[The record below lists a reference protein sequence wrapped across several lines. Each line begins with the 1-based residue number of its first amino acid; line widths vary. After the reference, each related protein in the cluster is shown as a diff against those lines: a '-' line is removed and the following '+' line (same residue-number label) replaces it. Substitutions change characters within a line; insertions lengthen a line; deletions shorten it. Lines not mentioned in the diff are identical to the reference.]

1 MWLCLCFLRYT
12 AIGQGVDTLSG
23 QAAVISR
30 LLDHLENG
38 QVKTD
43 GFYYAGTFPTLRS
56 WSMSPSNVKT
66 DNAIFYTGLIV
77 FTLRQLAPYLHGDD
91 RSTCDSIIARGV
103 RAYLHYQNRKGLPSY
118 NFWPPDKPIFFPHSI
133 LLDRFK
139 DSKQIADDLDDTS
152 ILYLGSGI
160 PDSTAKRL
168 KALMDSHANGW
179 VDSRGRTHRVR
190 NSYRATRHLP
200 AYSAWF
206 GERTP
211 IEFDAGVFCNILYF
225 VYADHLSLDEHDTAS
240 IQFLAYI
247 LKERKYLR
255 DPAYA
260 SSYYPRSPVLIY
272 HLARLLG
279 RFDVPGLSGYKPQLI
294 EDAKKLLRETKD
306 PMDRVI
312 LGTALIRLGAREG
325 LPEAPEMTSA
335 EQSSS
340 FVFYIANISCLF
352 PNPIRRM
359 FLENPL
365 STYYFFSP
373 DYNDALLLEYL
384 LLSQAVSTSSKST
397 PSPTAR

>member
-1 MWLCLCFLRYT
+1 M
-12 AIGQGVDTLSG
+12 GQGADTLPG
-23 QAAVISR
+23 QGGVISR

-77 FTLRQLAPYLHGDD
+77 FYSPATGPLSAWGRPLHVRQHHCQRGRGPTYTIKIGRVYRLITSGLR
-91 RSTCDSIIARGV
+91 T
-103 RAYLHYQNRKGLPSY
+103 NPS
-118 NFWPPDKPIFFPHSI
+118 FSPHSI

-139 DSKQIADDLDDTS
+139 DQQIADDLDDTS
-152 ILYLGSGI
+152 ILYLGSDI

-179 VDSRGRTHRVR
+179 VDSRGRTHRIRSVA
-190 NSYRATRHLP
+190 YRAIRHLP

-279 RFDVPGLSGYKPQLI
+279 RFDVPVFPLQAAADQRRKKIVEGGKGPDGSGHPGNGVDSAGGQGRGCRR
-294 EDAKKLLRETKD
+294 LR
-306 PMDRVI
+306 R
-312 LGTALIRLGAREG
+312 
-325 LPEAPEMTSA
+325 
-335 EQSSS
+335 
-340 FVFYIANISCLF
+340 
-352 PNPIRRM
+352 
-359 FLENPL
+359 
-365 STYYFFSP
+365 
-373 DYNDALLLEYL
+373 
-384 LLSQAVSTSSKST
+384 
-397 PSPTAR
+397 